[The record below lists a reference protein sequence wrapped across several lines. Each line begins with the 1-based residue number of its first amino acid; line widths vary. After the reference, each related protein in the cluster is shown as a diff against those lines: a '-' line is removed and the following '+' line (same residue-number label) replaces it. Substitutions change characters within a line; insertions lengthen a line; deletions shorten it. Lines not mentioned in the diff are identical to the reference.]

1 MTCLLSFIE
10 GIKHMPSISPRSVIS
25 SKGYGYGWK
34 ADSPSQKDNKF
45 AYAANPATL
54 ASLPPLVDLRP
65 HCPPVYDQGQL
76 GSCTANAIA
85 GAIEFDQIKQNISEA
100 TPSRLF
106 VYWNERYM
114 EGGLPNT
121 KQDSGAMIR
130 DGVKSVNKQGACAEA
145 LFPYDITKFK
155 QKPSA
160 ACYKAALTHK
170 ISSYHRVSRS
180 LLQLKGC
187 LAEGFPIIIG
197 FTVYES
203 FESQQV
209 ADTGIMPIPEDGEQE
224 LGGHAVLVVGFR
236 DSDQAFITR
245 NSWSDGWGDKGH
257 FYMPYQ
263 YLLRSDLSSDF
274 WTIRSTQ

>member
-1 MTCLLSFIE
+1 
-10 GIKHMPSISPRSVIS
+10 MPSISPRSVVS
-25 SKGYGYGWK
+25 SKYGYGYGWK
-34 ADSPSQKDNKF
+34 GPSRPSQDDF
-45 AYAANPATL
+45 RFLARPETL
-54 ASLPPLVDLRP
+54 VALPPLVDLRP
-65 HCPPVYDQGQL
+65 HCPAPYDQGQL

-85 GAIEFDQIKQNISEA
+85 GAIEYDQIKQGIAEA

-106 VYWNERYM
+106 IYWNERYM

-121 KQDSGAMIR
+121 KQDTGAIIK
-130 DGVKSVNKQGACAEA
+130 DGVKSVNKQGACPESM
-145 LFPYDITKFK
+145 LLYDISKFTK
-155 QKPSA
+155 KPSKT
-160 ACYKAALTHK
+160 CYTNALTHK
-170 ISSYHRVSRS
+170 ISSYMRVARD
-180 LLQLKGC
+180 LNQMKAC
-187 LAEGFPIIIG
+187 LADGFPFIIG

-209 ADTGIMPIPEDGEQE
+209 ADTGVMSMPGRGEQE

-236 DSDQAFITR
+236 DSDQMWIVR
-245 NSWSDGWGDKGH
+245 NSWSDGWGDKGY